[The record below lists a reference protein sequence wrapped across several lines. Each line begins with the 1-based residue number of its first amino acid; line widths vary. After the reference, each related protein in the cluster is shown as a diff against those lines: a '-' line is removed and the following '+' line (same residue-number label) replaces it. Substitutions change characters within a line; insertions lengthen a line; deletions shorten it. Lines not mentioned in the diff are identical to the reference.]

1 MDDLLI
7 TSDENVLIMDNG
19 CDQSI
24 ININAFLISTHL
36 GVYYTVGG
44 ALQGMHSSDLELVNN
59 AYTLVPQESGNHI
72 ILRINQAFLD
82 SNQSQFEAL
91 LQPHQARAFGSAIC
105 GFVNL
110 LLRIC

>member
-36 GVYYTVGG
+36 GVYYSVGG
-44 ALQGMHSSDLELVNN
+44 ALQGMHSSNLELVNN
-59 AYTLVPQESGNHI
+59 AYTFGAE
-72 ILRINQAFLD
+72 
-82 SNQSQFEAL
+82 
-91 LQPHQARAFGSAIC
+91 AFGRYWEGEAVGHAGVC
-105 GFVNL
+105 AGW
-110 LLRIC
+110 